1 MISIIICSKDP
12 RQLSLVVG
20 NIRETIGIP
29 YEIIAIENSSGKYGI
44 GEAYNNGAKKA
55 KYKYLCFIHE
65 DIEFSNVGWGR
76 NIISHFK
83 DEELGLIGVAG
94 SSYKSKIPS
103 GWGGIQQFDYC
114 NVYQED
120 KASDFSHLYS
130 NPRNEE
136 ISRVVVLDG
145 VFLAV
150 QKKVWEEV
158 NFDQDIF
165 TGFHCYDLDFS
176 LRVLDHYEVA
186 VVYDIVIR
194 HFSVGRFDNEWLRW
208 SLILQKKF
216 KHKLPVF
223 IQDYGKINITKSDF
237 QIFKF
242 WGQRIFM
249 AGNIGV
255 FYEMRWLLGS
265 LFVLME
271 NVWLS
276 YKRRR
281 SKSLIS

>member
-1 MISIIICSKDP
+1 MISIIICSRDAIQLGKIKDNI
-12 RQLSLVVG
+12 SL
-20 NIRETIGIP
+20 TISLP
-29 YEIIAIENSSGKYGI
+29 YEIIAIDNSKKLYGI
-44 GEAYNNGAKKA
+44 CEAYNLGASKA

-120 KASDFSHLYS
+120 KVSDFSHLYS

-136 ISRVVVLDG
+136 ISRVVVLAG
-145 VFLAV
+145 VFLAA

-176 LRVLDHYEVA
+176 LRVLDHYKVA

-194 HFSVGRFDNEWLRW
+194 HFSSGRFNDEWLKW

-216 KHKLPVF
+216 KQKPP
-223 IQDYGKINITKSDF
+223 ISIPYYRKIDITKAYF
-237 QIFKF
+237 RILKF
-242 WGQRIFM
+242 WGQRIFKSR
-249 AGNIGV
+249 GIGV

-265 LFVLME
+265 VLVLME
-271 NVWLS
+271 DAWLS

-281 SKSLIS
+281 SKPVIS